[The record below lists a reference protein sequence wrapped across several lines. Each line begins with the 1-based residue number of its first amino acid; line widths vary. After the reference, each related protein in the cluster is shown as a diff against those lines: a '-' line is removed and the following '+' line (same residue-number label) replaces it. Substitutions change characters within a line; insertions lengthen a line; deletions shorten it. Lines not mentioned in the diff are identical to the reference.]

1 MIDNNVCV
9 VIPTYKG
16 SDNIVRAVE
25 SVLNQTY
32 KNVEIIVVDDNGK
45 GTDEQ
50 QKTEATLKSYIKE
63 NRIKYLTHE
72 RNINGSAARNTGV
85 RASNGNYIAFLDD
98 DDEYLPE
105 NIENHINKFAE
116 LSEDYGITYCAKK
129 LFHKDG
135 RTEII
140 TPPSEG
146 DILFDFMCSK
156 IRIGSSFIMVKRE
169 AYDAVNG
176 FDESFR
182 RHQDWEFVARILFKY
197 KAGKVEGLGL
207 NKYLLARNSA
217 KNPEQFE
224 KFRIH
229 YLEKLKFVIESFP
242 KEKQQKIYDAHYSQI
257 GKEYFKAK
265 NVKKSIEWALKTS
278 NSAKCIVKYFVDG
291 MKYVARKLK

>member
-1 MIDNNVCV
+1 MIISKVSV
-9 VIPTYKG
+9 IIPTYKG
-16 SDNIVRAVE
+16 YENICRAVD

-32 KNVEIIVVDDNGK
+32 KDIEIIVVDDNGR
-45 GTDEQ
+45 GTEDQ
-50 QKTEATLKSYIKE
+50 QKTEAILKSYIEKQK
-63 NRIKYLTHE
+63 ITYLTHE
-72 RNINGSAARNTGV
+72 KNINGSAARNTGV
-85 RASNGNYIAFLDD
+85 RESSGNYIAFLDD

-105 NIENHINKFAE
+105 NIENHVKKFAE
-116 LSEDYGITYCAKK
+116 LTEDYGITYCAKK

-146 DILFDFMCSK
+146 DILFDFMCGK

-182 RHQDWEFVARILFKY
+182 RHQDWEFIARILFKY
-197 KAGKVEGLGL
+197 KAGKVEKLGL

-224 KFRIH
+224 KFRLH
-229 YLEKLKFVIESFP
+229 YLEKLKFIIDSFS
-242 KEKQQKIYDAHYSQI
+242 KEKRQRIYDSHYSQI

-265 NVKKSIEWALKTS
+265 DLKNSIKWAMKTS
-278 NSAKCIVKYFVDG
+278 NAVNCVIKYFIDG
-291 MKYVARKLK
+291 MKYVKRKLK